1 MQEKRTYIM
10 KAAFKENTWE
20 GKCVDD
26 KKIIELYW
34 ERKEIAITETS
45 LKYGK
50 LCTHVARNILSSY
63 EDSEECVNDTYFAVW
78 NAIPDKNLKYFRLL

>member
-50 LCTHVARNILSSY
+50 LCTHVARNILSRVKSKFVCKFIFQLY
-63 EDSEECVNDTYFAVW
+63 
-78 NAIPDKNLKYFRLL
+78 

>member
-63 EDSEECVNDTYFAVW
+63 EDSEESQVQICV
-78 NAIPDKNLKYFRLL
+78 